1 VQNRAEMVNIELAT
15 YPRRERYAIGR
26 LQRKLRGDAEIAHY
40 AQQIDTNLA
49 KYIITEE

>member
-15 YPRRERYAIGR
+15 YPQRERYAIGR

-49 KYIITEE
+49 KYIIVEE

>member
-15 YPRRERYAIGR
+15 YQ
-26 LQRKLRGDAEIAHY
+26 QRVQYVLNALKKKLRTDPDTNHY
-40 AQQIDTNLA
+40 ADQLNEDFC